1 MKRFFYITSIVAL
14 LAVTG
19 CAGPDC
25 QSGRCRTAGGG
36 KHKSYPGSQMDRPF
50 PQGQVT
56 DAHWQTQQ
64 TNAEAADFIFFDHE
78 FRYDTLRHVDTAEL
92 GPKAKKHLEMV
103 ALRLE
108 HVPFPIVIEQSE
120 HNARPELD
128 QQRRRTVVEQ
138 LNRLGVQNADE
149 RVVVANS
156 FAQGFTS
163 IEAERAYTTILGGGL
178 GGGGGGRRGGGGG
191 GGAGGTYR

>member
-14 LAVTG
+14 LAVVG
-19 CAGPDC
+19 CAGPEC
-25 QSGRCRTAGGG
+25 KPGMFGSRGG
-36 KHKSYPGSQMDRPF
+36 KHKAYPGPQVDRPF
-50 PQGQVT
+50 PLGQVT

-78 FRYDTLRHVDTAEL
+78 FKYDTLRHVDTAEL
-92 GPKAKKHLEMV
+92 GPAAKKHLQMV

-108 HVPFPIVIEQSE
+108 HVPFPVVIEESQ

-149 RVVVANS
+149 RVVVAGK
-156 FAQGFTS
+156 FAEGFTS
-163 IEAERAYTTILGGGL
+163 IEAERSFSNIIGGGL
-178 GGGGGGRRGGGGG
+178 NGNGGGGGGGRRFGGGGG
-191 GGAGGTYR
+191 SYR